1 MASAPPMDLEYFQDQ
16 LKYLEKEKNN
26 LNLALIQSE
35 LEHII
40 QEVSKLHESECDE
53 QCQKPIEEIE
63 SHTLDEFLKK
73 SMNDIFKE
81 K

>member
-1 MASAPPMDLEYFQDQ
+1 MASAPPIDLEYFQDQ
-16 LKYLEKEKNN
+16 LNFIEKEKNN

-35 LEHII
+35 LEYII
-40 QEVSKLHESECDE
+40 QEVSKLNESDCDK
-53 QCQKPIEEIE
+53 QCQKPIEKIE
-63 SHTLDEFLKK
+63 SNTLEEFLNQ